1 MITYLDKVKLE
12 DKDILFRLLQ
22 FSLFE
27 ESENDLN
34 EMNSDGIFEYKYFD
48 SYFEEED
55 RHAYFIKDKDTNKI
69 LGFAMINTYLQK
81 FKDGHSI
88 AEFMVIPKYRRN
100 KIGKSIA
107 YQIFDMFPGN
117 WEVSPSLNSEKAYLF
132 WKNTIENYTN
142 KNYKFE
148 DRLFLFNNL
157 KLQK

>member
-1 MITYLDKVKLE
+1 MITYLDKVKIE

-22 FSLFE
+22 YSLFE
-27 ESENDLN
+27 ESEYDLN
-34 EMNSDGIFEYKYFD
+34 EMNNDGIFEYKYFE
-48 SYFEEED
+48 SYFKEED
-55 RHAYFIKDKDTNKI
+55 RHAFFIREENTHKI

-100 KIGKSIA
+100 KIGKNIA
-107 YQIFDMFPGN
+107 YQIFDMFKGN

-157 KLQK
+157 NI